1 MRRNF
6 ILILMG
12 LSMVVVLGVVLLL
25 ILVLA
30 ARDSETSS
38 NTAPASTSITV
49 GVILSDPAVTYG
61 WGDVTVGG
69 DYAEAQIN
77 GHRVIV
83 LDNVNAAAR
92 PGLTLEQVVSTMVE
106 NGARYFFLAPRDFGE
121 DATERIA
128 QRYDDRVFIL
138 NLSTRRDVERLLDTL
153 SATQADPRR
162 LAAQPETVPE
172 PASAS
177 DTTTTDSQRT
187 NGGVVILSVLV
198 LGTIVIGAALT
209 QWWKNISVRS
219 SGKTKRGRAGAGVH
233 ARGLALEQAAKERA
247 TDFAAEGLPAP
258 LVREF
263 STYVNGDRHFDESFS
278 IELPDGAFLGECGVS
293 IAAKVNRY
301 HPDYP
306 TAFEVWMFD
315 KNDIR
320 TVNAIIA
327 SEHATRDRHLREK
340 LDGKGQFV
348 QAEPDVVTRLE
359 TKTLTLRARL
369 LEMQYGFSDTLPQ
382 RSFFEHIV
390 LEIAVWQKPA

>member
-1 MRRNF
+1 MRRSSV
-6 ILILMG
+6 LIML
-12 LSMVVVLGVVLLL
+12 LLL
-25 ILVLA
+25 IFVLLIPIVVILA
-30 ARDSETSS
+30 LITPASETSNS
-38 NTAPASTSITV
+38 TASAVTPITV
-49 GVILSDPAVTYG
+49 GVILPDAAAAYG

-69 DYAEAQIN
+69 DYVEAQIN

-153 SATQADPRR
+153 STTQADPRR
-162 LAAQPETVPE
+162 LAAQPDTVPE

-177 DTTTTDSQRT
+177 DTTTTDRQRT

-198 LGTIVIGAALT
+198 LGTIVVGAALA

-219 SGKTKRGRAGAGVH
+219 SGKTKRGRAGTGAH
-233 ARGLALEQAAKERA
+233 ARGLALEQAAKGRA
-247 TDFAAEGLPAP
+247 TDFAAEGLPEP

-263 STYVNGDRHFDESFS
+263 STYVSGDRHFDESFS

-293 IAAKVNRY
+293 IAAKVSQY

-315 KNDIR
+315 KDDIR

-327 SEHATRDRHLREK
+327 SEHATRDRHLRAK

-348 QAEPDVVTRLE
+348 QAEPDVVTKLE
-359 TKTLTLRARL
+359 TKTLTLRVRL